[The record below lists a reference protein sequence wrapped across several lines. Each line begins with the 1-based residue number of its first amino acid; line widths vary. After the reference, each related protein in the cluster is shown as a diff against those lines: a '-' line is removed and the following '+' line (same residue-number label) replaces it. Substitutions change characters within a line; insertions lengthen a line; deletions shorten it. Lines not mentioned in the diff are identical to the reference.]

1 MTVAQVLKYRKVLRV
16 NKYFYVKKGA
26 EQKGGCAAYRNI
38 NREMDQIKKLQKKWG
53 KKIIK
58 VDDGKSRS
66 HNTEK
71 KRSFDINPIVKI
83 PIRGV

>member
-1 MTVAQVLKYRKVLRV
+1 
-16 NKYFYVKKGA
+16 
-26 EQKGGCAAYRNI
+26 
-38 NREMDQIKKLQKKWG
+38 MDQIKKLQKKWG

-66 HNTEK
+66 HNTDK

>member
-1 MTVAQVLKYRKVLRV
+1 
-16 NKYFYVKKGA
+16 VKKGA

-66 HNTEK
+66 HNTDK